1 MKIDNFNDYT
11 SKKLETI
18 LQNIYVGVFET
29 DKEGKII
36 SYNKKAESVLEIKSQ
51 KILGKYAF
59 EVFPQV
65 NIMEC
70 LKKGK
75 KVEEEQI
82 QINGK
87 IISVTKISMKQYK
100 HITGCIVLMR
110 DDTKYNNLIGEL
122 KHEKHISEVLERV
135 LEMTYDGIVVVDKD
149 GYIKMISETYAEF
162 LGVDKDKAV
171 GKHVKEVIENTRMDI
186 VAKTGI
192 RETVDFQKVRGRYI
206 IANRIPIIKDG
217 KIQGAV
223 GQLLFRNLKSFD
235 SFYKRVTRIEK
246 KIKQYD
252 GNLHEN
258 NSAAY
263 SFENIIGNS
272 EIMERTKIL
281 AKKAALTIS
290 NVLLIG
296 ESGTGKELFAH
307 AIHKDSERTYGN
319 FVKVNCAAIPAEL
332 LESELFGYEKGAF
345 TGANKEGKIG
355 KFELADGG
363 SIFLDE
369 IGDMTLDMQV
379 KILRVIQEKEVE
391 RIGADY
397 SKSVDIRI
405 IAATNRDLDKMVK
418 EGKFRKDLYYRL
430 NVVTIKIPALRE
442 RKDDIEMLINF
453 MISKKSEKLNKYIK
467 GISPEAVEYL
477 KNYSWE
483 GNIRQ
488 LENVI
493 ERAMN
498 IVNYGE
504 KILPKHFSEEIIG
517 NSIVIKEIHKLDDV
531 INKAEKDAI
540 LNALAVCKGNKTKT
554 AKLLQISRTTL
565 YEKITKHN
573 ILG

>member
-1 MKIDNFNDYT
+1 MKIEGFNDYT
-11 SKKLETI
+11 SKKLDTI
-18 LQNIYVGVFET
+18 LQNIYVGVIET
-29 DKEGKII
+29 DKEGII
-36 SYNKKAESVLEIKSQ
+36 INYNKKAESILGIKSQ

-59 EVFPQV
+59 EVFPFL
-65 NIMEC
+65 NIMEY
-70 LKKGK
+70 LKKEK
-75 KVEEEQI
+75 KIKTEQI
-82 QINGK
+82 EINGK
-87 IISVTKISMKQYK
+87 IINITKIHMKQYK
-100 HITGCIVLMR
+100 HISGCIVLLR
-110 DDTKYNNLIGEL
+110 DDTKYNNLIGEIKNKKDIL
-122 KHEKHISEVLERV
+122 EVLETI

-149 GYIKMISETYAEF
+149 GYIKMISEAYAEF
-162 LGVDKDKAV
+162 LGVDKEESV
-171 GKHVKEVIENTRMDI
+171 GKHVKEVIENTRMHI

-235 SFYKRVTRIEK
+235 SFSKRVNKIEK
-246 KIKQYD
+246 RIKQYD
-252 GNLHEN
+252 GNLHGN
-258 NSAAY
+258 NSAIY
-263 SFENIIGNS
+263 TFENIVGNS
-272 EIMERTKIL
+272 EIMEKTKTL
-281 AKKAALTIS
+281 AKKAALTTS

-307 AIHKDSERTYGN
+307 AIHKESDRTYGN

-363 SIFLDE
+363 TIFLDE
-369 IGDMTLDMQV
+369 IGDMPLDMQV
-379 KILRVIQEKEVE
+379 KLLRVIQEKEVE

-405 IAATNRDLDKMVK
+405 IAATNRDLNKMLK

-430 NVVTIKIPALRE
+430 NVVTIKIPALKE

-453 MISKKSEKLNKYIK
+453 IINEKSKKLNKYIK
-467 GISPEAVEYL
+467 GIAPQAVKYL

-483 GNIRQ
+483 GNIRE

-504 KILPKHFSEEIIG
+504 EIVSKHLSEEITG
-517 NSIVIKEIHKLDDV
+517 NSVAIKEVYKLDDV
-531 INKAEKDAI
+531 INKAEKDTI

-565 YEKITKHN
+565 YEKMTKHN

>member
-11 SKKLETI
+11 SKKIDTI
-18 LQNIYVGVFET
+18 IENIHVGMIET
-29 DKEGKII
+29 DKEGMII
-36 SYNKKAESVLEIKSQ
+36 SYNKKAESIWGIKSQ
-51 KILGKYAF
+51 KVLGKY
-59 EVFPQV
+59 VFDIFPEV
-65 NIMEC
+65 NIMEY

-75 KVEEEQI
+75 KVVKEQI
-82 QINGK
+82 EINK
-87 IISVTKISMKQYK
+87 KTVSVTKIFMKQYK
-100 HITGCIVLMR
+100 DITGYMILMR
-110 DDTKYNNLIGEL
+110 DDTKYNNLIEEL
-122 KHEKHISEVLERV
+122 KYEKDISEVLETV

-149 GYIKMISETYAEF
+149 GYIKMISEAYAEF
-162 LGVDKDKAV
+162 LGIDKEKAV
-171 GKHVKEVIENTRMDI
+171 GKHVKEVIENTRMHI

-206 IANRIPIIKDG
+206 IANRLPIIKEG

-235 SFYKRVTRIEK
+235 SFSKRVARIEK

-252 GNLHEN
+252 IRDLHLN
-258 NSAAY
+258 NNAEY

-272 EIMERTKIL
+272 EVMKRTKIL
-281 AKKAALTIS
+281 AKKAALTTS

-307 AIHKDSERTYGN
+307 AIHKDSDRAHGN
-319 FVKVNCAAIPAEL
+319 FIKVNCAAIPLEL
-332 LESELFGYEKGAF
+332 LESELFGYEKGTF

-363 SIFLDE
+363 TIFLDE
-369 IGDMTLDMQV
+369 IGDMPLAMQV

-391 RIGADY
+391 RIGAYY

-405 IAATNRDLDKMVK
+405 IAATNRDLDKMVR
-418 EGKFRKDLYYRL
+418 EGEFRKDLYYRL
-430 NVVTIKIPALRE
+430 NVVAIKIPSLRE
-442 RKDDIEMLINF
+442 RKDDMEILINF
-453 MISKKSEKLNKYIK
+453 MISKKSEKLNKCIK
-467 GISPEAVEYL
+467 GISLEAVEYL
-477 KNYSWE
+477 KKYFWE

-498 IVNYGE
+498 IVNHGE
-504 KILPKHFSEEIIG
+504 EILPKHLPEEITG
-517 NSIVIKEIHKLDDV
+517 SSVIKEIYKLDDV

-540 LNALAVCKGNKTKT
+540 LNALVVCKGNKTKT

-565 YEKITKHN
+565 YEKMIKHN
-573 ILG
+573 I

>member
-11 SKKLETI
+11 SKKLEII
-18 LQNIYVGVFET
+18 LQNIYIGVMEI

-36 SYNKKAESVLEIKSQ
+36 NYNKKAGSVLGIKSR

-59 EVFPQV
+59 EVFPFL

-70 LKKGK
+70 LKKEK
-75 KVEEEQI
+75 KVKEEQI
-82 QINGK
+82 EINGK
-87 IISVTKISMKQYK
+87 VISITKISVKQDNYL
-100 HITGCIVLMR
+100 IGCIVLMR

-122 KHEKHISEVLERV
+122 KNKKGILEVLETV
-135 LEMTYDGIVVVDKD
+135 LEITYDGIVVVDKD

-162 LGVDKDKAV
+162 LGVTKDEAV
-171 GKHVKEVIENTRMDI
+171 GKHVKEVIENTRMHI
-186 VAKTGI
+186 VAKSGI
-192 RETVDFQKVRGRYI
+192 RETVDFQKIGGRYI

-235 SFYKRVTRIEK
+235 SFSKRVNIIEK
-246 KIKQYD
+246 NIKQCQ
-252 GNLHEN
+252 GNLHGN
-258 NSAAY
+258 NSAVY

-272 EIMERTKIL
+272 EIMNRTKIL
-281 AKKAALTIS
+281 AKKAALTTS

-307 AIHKDSERTYGN
+307 AIHKESERTYGN

-363 SIFLDE
+363 TIFLDE
-369 IGDMTLDMQV
+369 IGDMPLDMQV
-379 KILRVIQEKEVE
+379 KLLRVIQEKEVE

-397 SKSVDIRI
+397 SKSIDIRI
-405 IAATNRDLDKMVK
+405 IAATNRDLNKMLK
-418 EGKFRKDLYYRL
+418 EGKFREDLYYRL

-442 RKDDIEMLINF
+442 RKDDIEMLIDF

-467 GISPEAVEYL
+467 GISVEAVEYL
-477 KNYSWE
+477 KNYYWE

-504 KILPKHFSEEIIG
+504 KILAKHLCEEITG
-517 NSIVIKEIHKLDDV
+517 NSVVAKEIHKLDDV
-531 INKAEKDAI
+531 INTAEKEAI
-540 LNALAVCKGNKTKT
+540 LNALSVCKGNKTKT

-565 YEKITKHN
+565 YEKMIKHS
-573 ILG
+573 ILN